1 MDEYLSRLILLTLR
15 TVGGG
20 PGQYKR
26 KYLVVVVVRVDTGL
40 LARELAW
47 HVVFIYSFIHSL
59 SQTAACWLVDLG
71 FLFQLVLLKS

>member
-1 MDEYLSRLILLTLR
+1 MDEYLSRLILITLR

-47 HVVFIYSFIHSL
+47 HVVFIYSFIHYHKQL
-59 SQTAACWLVDLG
+59 LAGWLTWA
-71 FLFQLVLLKS
+71 FCFN